1 MDGKVD
7 VLLGNF
13 RVARLHVDAASV
25 RGEGGSL
32 SPALLVPASLQ
43 LDPRDE
49 TQTIAITEL
58 EADLV
63 LPDRGEVALGPVI
76 SSPARVSR
84 MNSRGGIWVSIP
96 GSPVEHRVDFRF
108 PLSIEQVR
116 LLENHAE
123 RLGDEEIPLGLRLRI
138 AAAWVR
144 QTGNAPRPGPANH
157 PLPAATGMVSELWP
171 LWEGKI
177 EPLEARLR
185 REDWA
190 AQVLPGLG
198 ADQVRLIS
206 VRLPA
211 ASRALGAEA
220 AAAIDAARRRYDAGD
235 YRGAIQSCR
244 DLRDAIRDHL
254 GADGETVAG
263 RVAEKLGLL
272 VDSPQIALV
281 DNLWKTLSDL
291 SSAGHHRQ
299 GKKLGVAEAR
309 ASVLLAAT
317 AVEYLTSLLARGE
330 A

>member
-1 MDGKVD
+1 MDGRVD

-13 RVARLHVDAASV
+13 RVGRLHVDPASV
-25 RGEGGSL
+25 RGEGGCL

-49 TQTIAITEL
+49 TQKIAITEL

-63 LPDRGEVALGPVI
+63 LPNRGEVALGPVI
-76 SSPARVSR
+76 GPPARISSL
-84 MNSRGGIWVSIP
+84 NSRGGIWVSIP
-96 GSPVEHRVDFRF
+96 GSPVDHRVEFRF

-116 LLENHAE
+116 LLEDHAE

-138 AAAWVR
+138 SAAWLR
-144 QTGNAPRPGPANH
+144 QSSNAPRPGPANH
-157 PLPAATGMVSELWP
+157 PLPAATGMASELWP

-185 REDWA
+185 RDDWA
-190 AQVLPGLG
+190 TQVLPGLG
-198 ADQVRLIS
+198 ADQVRLIA

-211 ASRALGAEA
+211 TSRVLGSEA
-220 AAAIDAARRRYDAGD
+220 AGAIDTARQRYDAGD
-235 YRGAIQSCR
+235 YRGAVQACR
-244 DLRDAIRDHL
+244 DLRDAVRDHFQ
-254 GADGETVAG
+254 ADHRTVAE
-263 RVAEKLGLL
+263 RIAELQALPA
-272 VDSPQIALV
+272 DSPQIVLL
-281 DNLWKTLSDL
+281 DNLWKALSDL

-299 GKKLGVAEAR
+299 GRQLGAAEAR

-317 AVEYLTSLLARGE
+317 AVEYLTSLFARGE

>member
-1 MDGKVD
+1 M
-7 VLLGNF
+7 LGNF
-13 RVARLHVDAASV
+13 RVGRLHVDPATV
-25 RGEGGSL
+25 RGEGGCL

-49 TQTIAITEL
+49 TQKIAITEL

-63 LPDRGEVALGPVI
+63 LPNRGEVALGPVI
-76 SSPARVSR
+76 GPPARVSSL
-84 MNSRGGIWVSIP
+84 NSRGGIWVSIP
-96 GSPVEHRVDFRF
+96 GSPVDHRVEFRF

-116 LLENHAE
+116 LLKDHAE

-138 AAAWVR
+138 SAAWLR
-144 QTGNAPRPGPANH
+144 QSSNAPRPGPANH
-157 PLPAATGMVSELWP
+157 PLPAATGMASELWP

-185 REDWA
+185 RDDWA
-190 AQVLPGLG
+190 TQVLPGLG
-198 ADQVRLIS
+198 ADQVRLIA

-211 ASRALGAEA
+211 ASRVLGTEA
-220 AAAIDAARRRYDAGD
+220 VGAIDTARQRYDAGD
-235 YRGAIQSCR
+235 YRGAVQACR
-244 DLRDAIRDHL
+244 DLRDAVRDHFQ
-254 GADGETVAG
+254 ADHRTVAE
-263 RVAEKLGLL
+263 RVAELL
-272 VDSPQIALV
+272 ALPADSPQIVLL

-299 GKKLGVAEAR
+299 GRQLGAAEAR

-317 AVEYLTSLLARGE
+317 AVEYLTSLFARSE